1 MADTIFVSGM
11 YLNKVSD
18 NAPAY
23 IITNQDIHVDTMIK
37 WLQDNR
43 GLANERGYIKI
54 TGKEGQSGKR
64 YFAVGAWKPTKTEPP
79 VAEQQVPSGQGYTG
93 QIDTG
98 EAPNK
103 ADIPF

>member
-1 MADTIFVSGM
+1 MADKIFVSGM

-18 NAPAY
+18 KAPEY

-43 GLANERGYIKI
+43 QLANEKGYIKI

-64 YFAVGAWKPTKTEPP
+64 YFEVDTWKPEKKEESQE
-79 VAEQQVPSGQGYTG
+79 EQQIPTGQGYKGTVG
-93 QIDTG
+93 TG
-98 EAPNK
+98 EVSDTT
-103 ADIPF
+103 DIPW